1 MRPNIKLTHQVF
13 AGLLVLELGWLVS
26 YRLNRLAW
34 PGDWRSLSN
43 RAVIA
48 MGILFLGMGIF
59 WILHAIVKRLGK

>member
-1 MRPNIKLTHQVF
+1 MRPNIKLTCQVF
-13 AGLLVLELGWLVS
+13 AGLLVLELGWLLS
-26 YRLNRLAW
+26 YRLNRLGW